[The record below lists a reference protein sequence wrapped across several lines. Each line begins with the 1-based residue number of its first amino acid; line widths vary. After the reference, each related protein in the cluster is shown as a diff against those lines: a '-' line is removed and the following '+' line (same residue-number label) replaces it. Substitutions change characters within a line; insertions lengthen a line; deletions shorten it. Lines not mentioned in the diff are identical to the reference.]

1 MARCKKCRNSLGL
14 DDQFCSMCG
23 AEATHQ
29 CEGDKFCKECGKP
42 ISEKKKRP
50 GKVNLAGV
58 LVLSTA
64 VVSFLLLSGPDAE
77 GSFSSTGGT
86 MGDFTIVADRCG
98 SGERQGFF
106 GAFVTGDGPT
116 KGGLK
121 IIQDPMTDVW
131 SVLVEIPGS
140 CKAPDYEVCTVVPL
154 PLDQCATRDVSVAR
168 TGNRFNSMYT
178 VEGRLNL
185 SCSLDDGGTVNA
197 SISFDD
203 CA

>member
-1 MARCKKCRNSLGL
+1 
-14 DDQFCSMCG
+14 
-23 AEATHQ
+23 
-29 CEGDKFCKECGKP
+29 
-42 ISEKKKRP
+42 
-50 GKVNLAGV
+50 
-58 LVLSTA
+58 
-64 VVSFLLLSGPDAE
+64 
-77 GSFSSTGGT
+77 

-98 SGERQGFF
+98 SGERQSFF

-154 PLDQCATRDVSVAR
+154 PLDQCATRDISVVR
-168 TGNRFNSMYT
+168 TNNRVNSVYA

-185 SCSLDDGGTVNA
+185 SCSLDDGGTVTAN
-197 SISFDD
+197 ISFDG
-203 CA
+203 CT